1 MRAPRSRIAS
11 AITLLFLVGGALVVV
26 LAVVAV
32 ARDVRD
38 DAAWAAIVLGVALA
52 AWGVWFHRLADADAD
67 ADADARS
74 EVGTPGTVPEA
85 ERTPAPQSG
94 LIGTAAIA
102 GIIVAGGY
110 WLLRG
115 PLDRGVAESV
125 VVAVIVFG
133 LWLLNRSLDARIR
146 RRRADEADEADGT
159 A

>member
-38 DAAWAAIVLGVALA
+38 DAAWAAIVLGAALA

-67 ADADARS
+67 ADDTIA
-74 EVGTPGTVPEA
+74 GTVPEA
-85 ERTPAPQSG
+85 DPTPTPHSG

>member
-52 AWGVWFHRLADADAD
+52 AWGVWFHRLADAD

-146 RRRADEADEADGT
+146 RRRADEADGT

>member
-38 DAAWAAIVLGVALA
+38 DAAWAAIVLGMALA

-67 ADADARS
+67 ARS
-74 EVGTPGTVPEA
+74 EVGTPGTAPEA

-94 LIGTAAIA
+94 LVGTAAIA

-146 RRRADEADEADGT
+146 RRRADEADGT